1 MRERKE
7 IYSYRKFKGIGL
19 ASAMIGLAF
28 FGLAADTVNAGSA
41 ASNAVHSSAD
51 NAVLSDRGGGC
62 C

>member
-28 FGLAADTVNAGSA
+28 FGFAVDTVNAESA
-41 ASNAVHSSAD
+41 VSSAVRSSAD
-51 NAVLSDRGGGC
+51 NAVLSDRGGC
-62 C
+62 Y